1 MALRL
6 PQLDSLRNGLAELR
20 TSLPSQVLHVVD
32 RWEGDATALRYHLDR
47 QRERHPHP
55 ALVAVLGGTGT
66 GKSTL
71 VNRLLEANVTATS
84 FRRTFTSG
92 AVAIAADAKN
102 LPREWLSIEHR
113 VVSDVEIPARG
124 QVDALAVVKEER
136 ELTKKITLVDTP

>member
-71 VNRLLEANVTATS
+71 VNRLLEANVSATS
-84 FRRTFTSG
+84 FRRTYTAG
-92 AVAIAADAKN
+92 AVAIVGDPAN
-102 LPREWLSIEHR
+102 LPTDWLGVEHR
-113 VVSDVEIPARG
+113 AASNDELPARG
-124 QVDALAVVKEER
+124 KIDALIVVISPQP
-136 ELTKKITLVDTP
+136 L